1 MVSTFR
7 MPPLKLKK
15 PTLSNVDP
23 LCTVSVPPLRL
34 KVLEL
39 DMAVASTTPSI
50 KVMVPALFIMPVLVM
65 VPVFV
70 SVPPELLISIP
81 ALFSVPS
88 LSISL

>member
-1 MVSTFR
+1 MARAHCTASVIEIAVKGVDVQNPAVEVKGGADPLFSRVSTFR

-39 DMAVASTTPSI
+39 DMAVDR
-50 KVMVPALFIMPVLVM
+50 
-65 VPVFV
+65 
-70 SVPPELLISIP
+70 
-81 ALFSVPS
+81 
-88 LSISL
+88 